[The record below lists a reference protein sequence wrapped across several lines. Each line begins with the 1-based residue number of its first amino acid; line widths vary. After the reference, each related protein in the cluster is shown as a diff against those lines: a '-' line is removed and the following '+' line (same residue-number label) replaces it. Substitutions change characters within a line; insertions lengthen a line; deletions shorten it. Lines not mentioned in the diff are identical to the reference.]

1 MKTELEKV
9 FLIAFERNKNRIY
22 RICCSYS
29 VENENAQDLFQEVLY
44 HIWKSLP
51 NFKSNSSI
59 DTWIYRITI
68 NVCLRIKEKQNKK
81 DKLFL
86 PIENIEF
93 EDFQEYIDSNK
104 ENEQLKYLFACI
116 KLLNKTD
123 KSIILLYLEDLAYKD
138 IAEITGM
145 TENHIAV
152 KVKRIKK
159 KLLTCLNS
167 RKNG

>member
-29 VENENAQDLFQEVLY
+29 VSNENAQDLFQEVLY

-86 PIENIEF
+86 SIENIEF
-93 EDFQEYIDSNK
+93 ENFQEYIDNNI
-104 ENEQLKYLFACI
+104 ENDQLIHLFACI

-138 IAEITGM
+138 ISEITGL